1 LPHRLLSS
9 TRALLYT
16 GGALAIV
23 ACAALYAVSGQPPA
37 AQTAAAAQAQPA
49 VPNVN
54 GRMVFPNVRVENA
67 PAPVD
72 QPSSAPGQRAF
83 IDPVTRQLRE
93 PTPEEIAA
101 LEQAGAPRTRASRA
115 AASPTVIFEGPMG
128 TTRAIL
134 GDEYMVYTVA
144 TVDANGKASVD
155 HATGPK
161 DAAVKM
167 NTKAPAKAGK
177 GADHDR

>member
-1 LPHRLLSS
+1 MPHRLLSS

-101 LEQAGAPRTRASRA
+101 LEQAGARRTRTFRLA
-115 AASPTVIFEGPMG
+115 AAPTVIVAGPNGSAM
-128 TTRAIL
+128 AIL

-144 TVDANGKASVD
+144 TTGANGKVSVD

-161 DAAVKM
+161 EAATRM
-167 NTKAPAKAGK
+167 NAKAPAKAGK

>member
-1 LPHRLLSS
+1 LTVL
-9 TRALLYT
+9 
-16 GGALAIV
+16 
-23 ACAALYAVSGQPPA
+23 ACAALYAVPGQPPA
-37 AQTAAAAQAQPA
+37 AQTAAAVQAQPA

-72 QPSSAPGQRAF
+72 QPSAAQGQRAF

-93 PTPEEIAA
+93 PTPEEIVA
-101 LEQAGAPRTRASRA
+101 LEQAGALKARTLRLA
-115 AASPTVIFEGPMG
+115 APTVVVEGSDG
-128 TTRAIL
+128 SATAIL

-144 TVDANGKASVD
+144 TTGANGKVSMD